1 MPKHI
6 KSKCFRGRIL
16 FFMYLYFQKILMI
29 HSYSGL
35 WYVVWKLNKCI
46 ISIQIPVITIAPSKM
61 ILPHCA
67 RPMGRLN
74 FFLPCWKWLK
84 CINKF
89 LLKAYTETLC
99 SRKWEPSM
107 YKLGLAQLFSLS
119 TSFSLTPFKF
129 FQGIRYTFI

>member
-1 MPKHI
+1 MFSRENTFLYVLVFPKNTHDT
-6 KSKCFRGRIL
+6 FIL
-16 FFMYLYFQKILMI
+16 WSLICSVKIEQM
-29 HSYSGL
+29 SQ
-35 WYVVWKLNKCI
+35 
-46 ISIQIPVITIAPSKM
+46 IQIPIITIAPSKM